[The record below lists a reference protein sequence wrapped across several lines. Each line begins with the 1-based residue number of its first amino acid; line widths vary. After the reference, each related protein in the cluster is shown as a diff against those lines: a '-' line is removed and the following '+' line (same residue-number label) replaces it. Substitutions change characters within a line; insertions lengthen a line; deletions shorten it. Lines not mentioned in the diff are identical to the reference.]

1 MTQAR
6 KRVAGQPDASGR
18 AGGQGGRGSCRAVG
32 RSLSAWGTFALAL
45 WVLAGIPDVVLAQAA
60 GKIEGLV
67 RRDPLHDVSLRG
79 DGVWVVGYPGLA
91 LVSQDRGATFR
102 QQGPGGI
109 AVLLATDR
117 VTDQIGF
124 ACGRQGTVWKTTD
137 GGATW
142 TGGET
147 GTQEP
152 LLALDFIDP
161 MRGVV
166 VGNFGTVLR
175 TSDGGATWTSIHVV
189 EEGEDPKFNG
199 VVWVDPTT
207 LVIVGEMGLV
217 VRSTD
222 GGETWTRLDD
232 VVEGHLFG
240 VAATGDGGVLAVGS
254 DGAIAYSRDAGAT
267 WERPDSGTR
276 EHLFRPA
283 VAGGRTVVAGAAGTM
298 LVADR
303 PEGPYQTVAV
313 PTYLWIG
320 SVALAEDGFGIAV
333 GANAAILV
341 TRDFGRTW
349 TRWGA
354 K

>member
-6 KRVAGQPDASGR
+6 KREARRPKAAGHV
-18 AGGQGGRGSCRAVG
+18 GGQAG
-32 RSLSAWGTFALAL
+32 RSLAGGRLAYRCAWGVVACVLFAFPVA
-45 WVLAGIPDVVLAQAA
+45 AFGQAA

-79 DGVWVVGYPGLA
+79 DGVWIVGYPGLA
-91 LVSQDRGATFR
+91 LVSPDRGATFR

-109 AVLLATDR
+109 AVLLAVDH
-117 VTDQIGF
+117 VTDQVGF

-142 TGGET
+142 KASQT

-152 LLALDFIDP
+152 LLALDFLDP
-161 MRGVV
+161 LRGVV

-175 TSDGGATWTSIHVV
+175 TSDGGASWTPVHVV

-222 GGETWTRLDD
+222 GGETWTRHDD

-267 WERPDSGTR
+267 WERPESGTR

-303 PEGPYQTVAV
+303 PQGPYQTVAV

-320 SVALAEDGFGIAV
+320 SVALANDGFGMAV

-354 K
+354 R